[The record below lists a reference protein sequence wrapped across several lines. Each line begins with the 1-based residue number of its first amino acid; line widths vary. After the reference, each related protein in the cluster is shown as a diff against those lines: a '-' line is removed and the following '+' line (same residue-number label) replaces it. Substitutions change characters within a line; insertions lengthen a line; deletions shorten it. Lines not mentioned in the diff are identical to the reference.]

1 MGKIKEKTPFD
12 ESNELIKKFMKEND
26 LSLMHIEMFL
36 SIEFD
41 KVSVDREYYDTLE
54 ETEETKKLGYF
65 Q

>member
-1 MGKIKEKTPFD
+1 MEKIKEKTPFD

-36 SIEFD
+36 SIEFY

>member
-1 MGKIKEKTPFD
+1 
-12 ESNELIKKFMKEND
+12 
-26 LSLMHIEMFL
+26 MHIEMFL

-54 ETEETKKLGYF
+54 ETEGTKKLGYF